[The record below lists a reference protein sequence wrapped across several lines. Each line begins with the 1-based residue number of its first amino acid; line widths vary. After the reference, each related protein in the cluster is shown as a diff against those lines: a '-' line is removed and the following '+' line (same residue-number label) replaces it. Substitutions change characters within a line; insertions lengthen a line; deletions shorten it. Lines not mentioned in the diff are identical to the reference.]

1 MVYPMRPHISTQ
13 IRLWHLI
20 VAGLFPLAG
29 WIVIAIWLDQRQHFK
44 ECIECRER
52 FSVYGDQPLQTTTK
66 ERTPWGYADMAMA
79 IGIVIGLMFLIVAP
93 AAVIAAVIAD
103 GSDLTGDNTAM
114 AILLGANLLVEA
126 FLLLAVALFTVGKY
140 KVSWSALGFRMP
152 RRGGWWLPLALL
164 GGALVVIWTYFGILA
179 AFGVE
184 PEGNIPDE
192 VFDSLPLVV
201 LVGVLSLALAP
212 IMEETFFRGFL
223 FGGLRGRWG
232 GFLAALATGFLF
244 ALAHIDPL
252 VYIPFTAVGMLFAWG
267 YVYSGSLLA
276 SMIAHLLFNGISFL
290 IAVFDLAPA

>member
-1 MVYPMRPHISTQ
+1 MAFEQALPPAEP
-13 IRLWHLI
+13 
-20 VAGLFPLAG
+20 VAEPAPP
-29 WIVIAIWLDQRQHFK
+29 R
-44 ECIECRER
+44 
-52 FSVYGDQPLQTTTK
+52 

-79 IGIVIGLMFLIVAP
+79 IGIVIGATILMVAP
-93 AAVIAAVIAD
+93 AAVIATVIAG

-114 AILLGANLLVEA
+114 AVLLGANLLLEA

-140 KVSWSALGFRMP
+140 KVSWSAVGFRMP
-152 RRGGWWLPLALL
+152 QRGGWWLPLALL

-192 VFDSLPLVV
+192 AFDSVPLVV
-201 LVGVLSLALAP
+201 LVGVLSLGLAP

-232 GFLAALATGFLF
+232 VSLAALATGFLF

-252 VYIPFTAVGMLFAWG
+252 VYMPFTVVGMLFAWG

-276 SMIAHLLFNGISFL
+276 SVIAHLLFNGISFGL
-290 IAVFDLAPA
+290 AVSGVGT